1 MVDPATGTGTFLVHW
16 LLRAKESFTNA
27 RPDESWRAHLGE
39 FILPSM
45 HAFEIMLAPYTIA
58 HLKLALHLH
67 EEGLGNEALQI
78 LLTDTLDHEPL
89 QISFNIDNPVAMEGQ
104 RAARLK
110 NDERFTVVIGN
121 PPYHREQRS
130 VGHIGKRKGGV
141 VRYGS
146 PGIKPLLRD
155 VIDPMT
161 RAGLGRH
168 VKNLYNDYVYYWRWA
183 VWQAIELPPGPG
195 IVAFITAS
203 SYLEGKSMAGLRKLL
218 RDTFSELF
226 IVDLGGEGRGALL
239 EENIFD
245 IQTPVAIGFGVK
257 RNDHELPCKV
267 KYLRIRGD
275 QGAKLNILHTLSLED
290 IKTEVSGKNFE
301 PLIPRSDS
309 QYWSWP
315 SIIDLF
321 PWYWSGSQVKR
332 TWPIGPTRGVL
343 LERWRKL
350 TTDVPRQRG
359 KLLRE
364 TGNRT
369 IRTSPRPLLSSGV
382 PLLPVFHLDREDC
395 PEGIERYGYRSFD
408 RQWAIA
414 DHRVMDAPRPVLWRI
429 RSEQQ
434 LYLTTLNSTKL
445 GNGPVLTVSPYVPD
459 LHHFSGRGAKDV
471 IPMYRDRAAQE
482 PNLSTNLLK
491 VLSDKLKNTV
501 TVETLVAYVYG
512 LLGTGAFR
520 EYFIEELSEIAE
532 IVHIPIT
539 ADPDLFELA
548 VNLGRDLLWWHTWG
562 ERYIPEG
569 YSDIPK
575 GSARQVAPIEAY
587 PNDFSY
593 DPEQQLIIIGT
604 GSFGPVSQEVWDF
617 EVSGLKV
624 VRSWLG
630 YRMANRKGRKS
641 SPLDDIR
648 PHTWMF
654 TDELLRLLAIL
665 EHTIEVTPTAADLL
679 TEIVAGPLIATED
692 LPTPTEA
699 ERQPPKLLQ

>member
-1 MVDPATGTGTFLVHW
+1 MVHW
-16 LLRAKESFTNA
+16 LLRAKESFVNA
-27 RPDESWRAHLGE
+27 RPAESWRSHLGE
-39 FILPSM
+39 FVLPSM
-45 HAFEIMLAPYTIA
+45 HAFEIMLGPYTIA
-58 HLKLALHLH
+58 HLKLALLLH
-67 EEGLGNEALQI
+67 EEGLGDEALQI

-89 QISFNIDNPVAMEGQ
+89 QFSFNIDNPVAMEGQ

-110 NDERFTVVIGN
+110 NEERFTVVIGN

-130 VGHIGKRKGGV
+130 VGDTGKRKGGV

-146 PGIKPLLRD
+146 PGIKPLLKD
-155 VIDPMT
+155 IIDPMII
-161 RAGLGRH
+161 AGLGRH

-183 VWQAIELPPGPG
+183 VWQATELPPGPG

-203 SYLEGKSMAGLRKLL
+203 SYLEGKSMAGLRRLL

-226 IVDLGGEGRGALL
+226 IVDLGGEGRGALW

-257 RNDHELPCKV
+257 RNDYKLPCKV
-267 KYLRIRGD
+267 KYLTIKGD
-275 QGAKLNILHTLSLED
+275 SDAKLNILNTLSLED
-290 IKTEVSGKNFE
+290 IETEVPGKNFE

-332 TWPIGPTRGVL
+332 TWPIGPTQGVL
-343 LERWRKL
+343 LERWKKL

-359 KLLRE
+359 KLLKE

-382 PLLPVFHLDREDC
+382 PLLPVFHLDREDR

-414 DHRVMDAPRPVLWRI
+414 DHRVMDAPKPVLWRI

-434 LYLTTLNSTKL
+434 LYLTTLNSTKY
-445 GNGPVLTVSPYVPD
+445 GKGPVLTVSPYVPD
-459 LHHFSGRGAKDV
+459 LDHFSGRGAKDV
-471 IPMYRDRAAQE
+471 IPIYRDQVAQE
-482 PNLSTNLLK
+482 PNLTANLIRK
-491 VLSDKLKNTV
+491 LSDKLNNLV
-501 TVETLVAYVYG
+501 TFENLVAYVYA

-520 EYFIEELSEIAE
+520 ERFIKELSEMAE
-532 IVHIPIT
+532 MAHIPIT
-539 ADPDLFELA
+539 SDPDLFERA
-548 VNLGRDLLWWHTWG
+548 VYLGRSLLRWHTWG
-562 ERYIPEG
+562 ERFVSDGDAEIPQ
-569 YSDIPK
+569 
-575 GSARQVAPIEAY
+575 GSVRQVAPIEGY

-593 DPEQQLIIIGT
+593 HSEQQLLKVGT
-604 GSFGPVSQEVWDF
+604 GKFGPLSQEVWDF

-630 YRMANRKGRKS
+630 YRMANRKGKKS
-641 SPLDDIR
+641 SPLDYIR
-648 PHTWMF
+648 PHAWVF
-654 TDELLRLLAIL
+654 TDELLQLLAIL
-665 EHTIEVTPTAADLL
+665 EKTIEVTPIAADLL
-679 TEIVAGPLIATED
+679 AEIVAGPLIPPEY
-692 LPTPTEA
+692 LPQPTQS
-699 ERQPPKLLQ
+699 EREPPKLP